1 MTTLRS
7 GAASDVG
14 RVRRDNQDQFLVD
27 EPLFAVADGMGGAAG
42 GEEASLTAVEALK
55 VTFEADPTAD
65 GLAEGVR
72 SANRAVWEKALER
85 PELRGMGTTMTAVAL
100 VQGTDDDEVLA
111 VANVGDSRVYL
122 LRDGRLDQITDD
134 HSVPEELL
142 RAGRITPEEAVSHP
156 QRNML
161 TRVLGNEPE
170 VEVDCFAIIPYNGDR
185 LVLASDGLF
194 NELDHD
200 GIAAVAR
207 RQSDPE
213 AAAAEL
219 VRLARERGGNDNITV
234 VVVDVVDDGGRA
246 ARASAAVA
254 GTPAPAPRPGAAAP
268 PPAAGRTAGRAA
280 PAGTPDP
287 DDAAGE
293 VTGAFRPASAR
304 GATAAA
310 SSAGAALLDATAT
323 EAPGHWSS
331 PRPPAPDGPDL
342 RTPAPEPSR
351 QRRFTLRV
359 AVFLTALV
367 VLLVGAGAAVG
378 FFARAG
384 YFVGVDKDEVVIYK
398 GTPGGLLWFD
408 PTVAERT
415 GVTAAELTPARRVD
429 VEAGKK
435 EPSLGAALRYVA
447 QVKDEAAP
455 PRTTTSTTTA
465 GTTLPPATTAPAPP
479 ASAAP

>member
-14 RVRRDNQDQFLVD
+14 RVRRNNQDQFLVD

-72 SANRAVWEKALER
+72 SANRAVWEKALQR

-100 VQGTDDDEVLA
+100 VQGDDDDEVLA

-142 RAGRITPEEAVSHP
+142 RAGRITPEEAVGHP

-194 NELDHD
+194 NEVDHD

-207 RQSDPE
+207 RQSDPGT
-213 AAAAEL
+213 AAAEL
-219 VRLARERGGNDNITV
+219 VRMARESGGNDNITV
-234 VVVDVVDDGGRA
+234 VVVDVVDDGDRA

-254 GTPAPAPRPGAAAP
+254 GAPAPAPRPAAAAP
-268 PPAAGRTAGRAA
+268 PPAAGRTPGRAA
-280 PAGTPDP
+280 PAGTPDL
-287 DDAAGE
+287 DDAAGSA
-293 VTGAFRPASAR
+293 VTGAFRPA
-304 GATAAA
+304 
-310 SSAGAALLDATAT
+310 
-323 EAPGHWSS
+323 
-331 PRPPAPDGPDL
+331 
-342 RTPAPEPSR
+342 
-351 QRRFTLRV
+351 
-359 AVFLTALV
+359 
-367 VLLVGAGAAVG
+367 
-378 FFARAG
+378 
-384 YFVGVDKDEVVIYK
+384 
-398 GTPGGLLWFD
+398 
-408 PTVAERT
+408 
-415 GVTAAELTPARRVD
+415 
-429 VEAGKK
+429 
-435 EPSLGAALRYVA
+435 
-447 QVKDEAAP
+447 
-455 PRTTTSTTTA
+455 TA
-465 GTTLPPATTAPAPP
+465 GGEIGRAHV
-479 ASAAP
+479 